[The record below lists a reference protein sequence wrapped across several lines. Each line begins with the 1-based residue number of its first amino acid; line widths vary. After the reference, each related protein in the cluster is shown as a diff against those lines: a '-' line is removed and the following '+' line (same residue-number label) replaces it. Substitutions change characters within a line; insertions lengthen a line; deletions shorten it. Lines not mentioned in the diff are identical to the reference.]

1 MRRSTGD
8 QGLKDKNRN
17 GSHGGHGGH
26 GVAEEAHFKTGIKRF
41 NNG

>member
-8 QGLKDKNRN
+8 QGLKIKTEMARTE
-17 GSHGGHGGH
+17 GTVGTES
-26 GVAEEAHFKTGIKRF
+26 EEAHFKTGIKRF